1 MPVPISIIIL
11 TKDEERNLP
20 ACLASVNWADDLLV
34 VDSFS
39 TDKTVEIAQQLGAR
53 VVQHPFANFA
63 SQHNFAQSQAI
74 HEWVLF
80 VDADERVSDELRD
93 EIQALTQNGQINA
106 SNAYHIQRIHLFSG
120 RWMPDPQ
127 KRRLNDAARVA
138 IRQGEVPRLLKRTL
152 ANWQRPLH
160 ETVDVP
166 EPHGVLD
173 GVMYHYATSNLSL
186 AFESFNYYTDLESA
200 YLHRTRSRTRV
211 TLLEAILRG
220 IRAFLYP
227 YLVWKWWKYG
237 EQGLL
242 LAIMTGY
249 TKFINYAKLNER
261 LRIEKNQG
269 VWTERDRQ
277 LLVQFKMDKFDE
289 S

>member
-1 MPVPISIIIL
+1 MPIPISVIIL
-11 TKDEERNLP
+11 TKNEELNLP
-20 ACLASVNWADDLLV
+20 DCIASVNWADELLV

-39 TDKTVEIAQQLGAR
+39 TDKTLEIAQQLGAR
-53 VVQHPFANFA
+53 VVQHPFADFA
-63 SQHNFAQSQAI
+63 SQHNFALSQAVN
-74 HEWVLF
+74 EWVLF

-93 EIQALTQNGQINA
+93 EIQALTRNGQINT
-106 SNAYHIQRIHLFSG
+106 NHAYHIQRLHLFSG

-127 KRRLNDAARVA
+127 KRRLNDAARAA
-138 IRQGEVPRLLKRTL
+138 IKRGEVPRLLRRTL
-152 ANWQRPLH
+152 AHWERPLH
-160 ETVDVP
+160 ETVNVP

-173 GVMYHYATSNLSL
+173 GVLYHYATSNLSL

-200 YLHRTRSRTRV
+200 YLHRTKLRARV

-220 IRAFLYP
+220 ARAFLYP
-227 YLVWKWWKYG
+227 YLSWGWWKYG

-242 LAIMTGY
+242 LAIMNGY

-269 VWTERDRQ
+269 IWTERDRQ
-277 LLVQFKMDKFDE
+277 LLVRFSIDQFDE